1 MTSKKTVEDFFT
13 QPALAIVGVSRSG
26 KKFGN
31 NAYKELKEKGYKVY
45 QIHPKSKSIGGDECY
60 PDIKSVP
67 EKIGGVIV
75 AIKPI
80 HTLKVIQEALE
91 EGIKYV
97 WLQQGAESKE
107 AIDFCIKNGIHVV
120 HNECVMMFAGP
131 VKSIHRFHHWIWGA
145 VGKLPK

>member
-31 NAYKELKEKGYKVY
+31 NAYKELKQKGYKVF

-60 PDIKSVP
+60 PDFKSVP
-67 EKIGGVIV
+67 EKIAGVIV

-80 HTLKVIQEALE
+80 HALKAVQEAHE
-91 EGIKYV
+91 QGIKYV

-107 AIDFCIKNGIHVV
+107 AIDFCIKNGINVI
-120 HNECVMMFAGP
+120 HNECILMFANP
-131 VKSIHRFHHWIWGA
+131 VKSIHRFHRWIWGA